1 VPWSPADDGKRL
13 KEDCWEKV
21 RRRVG
26 LKRRKESICRVLR
39 QRDAERAAAR
49 GVFGLERP
57 VSCRC
62 AGSGWRAKL
71 DFRSGEP
78 LDDPHRSTAVRAGV
92 KVGGVFRVG
101 SVFLV
106 RRLLCRSQELKA
118 KREELSASSAGQEA
132 EVPDTHEA
140 LRKQVQQKAAQELTD
155 R

>member
-1 VPWSPADDGKRL
+1 MRL

-26 LKRRKESICRVLR
+26 LDRRKERIRLGSR
-39 QRDAERAAAR
+39 QRDAERAEAR
-49 GVFGLERP
+49 GVGGLERP
-57 VSCRC
+57 VSCC
-62 AGSGWRAKL
+62 GATPGWRAKL

-78 LDDPHRSTAVRAGV
+78 LDDLHRSTAVRAAV
-92 KVGGVFRVG
+92 KVGGVFDGG
-101 SVFLV
+101 SVFFV
-106 RRLLCRSQELKA
+106 RRLLWRTQQLKA